1 MDDIIQKLKTPE
13 ECIQL
18 EKNVRERNPD
28 LARRARRR
36 AVELRAISYGTTN
49 EVEIELLKAL
59 YAYEEVLSMKNRRK
73 TRASRT
79 WQMVERH
86 GLIHAAERAVDR
98 KIEPTGYT
106 LLAEMDMH
114 DLTFEAII
122 VRYPDAFNQDVV
134 YRAKERLK
142 AVSDLRS
149 SSEEKE
155 TR

>member
-18 EKNVRERNPD
+18 AKNVRERNPD
-28 LARRARRR
+28 LARRARRK
-36 AVELRAISYGTTN
+36 AVELRAISYGTKT
-49 EVEIELLKAL
+49 EVEVELLKAL
-59 YAYEEVLSMKNRRK
+59 YAYEEVLSMKNKRK

-98 KIEPTGYT
+98 KIEPAGYK
-106 LLAEMDMH
+106 LLAEMGMH
-114 DLTFEAII
+114 DLTFEAVI
-122 VRYPDAFNQDVV
+122 VRYPDSFSGDVV
-134 YRAKERLK
+134 YRAKGRLQ

-149 SSEEKE
+149 SNEQKD
-155 TR
+155 

>member
-36 AVELRAISYGTTN
+36 AVELRAISYGN
-49 EVEIELLKAL
+49 KSEVELELLKAL
-59 YAYEEVLSMKNRRK
+59 YAYEEVLSEKNKRK

-79 WQMVERH
+79 WQMIDRH

-98 KIEPTGYT
+98 KIEPAGYK
-106 LLAEMDMH
+106 LLAEMGMH
-114 DLTFEAII
+114 DLTFEAVI
-122 VRYPDAFNQDVV
+122 VRYPDLFNKDVV
-134 YRAKERLK
+134 ARAENRLK
-142 AVSDLRS
+142 EISELGS
-149 SSEEKE
+149 SKAEKE
-155 TR
+155 